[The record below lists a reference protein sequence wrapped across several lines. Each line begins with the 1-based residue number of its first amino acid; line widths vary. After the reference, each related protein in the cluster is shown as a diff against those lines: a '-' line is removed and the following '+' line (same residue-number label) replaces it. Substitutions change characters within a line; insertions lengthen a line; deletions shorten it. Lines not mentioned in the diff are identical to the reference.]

1 MLVKDDAAAAEDVAA
16 TAAAFARRRQRNF
29 HSQQQKAAAAAEAAA
44 ASAKSKKKAGGSQW
58 SVSNT
63 SSVLKFLRVRVKHL
77 FHVPMSILNKSS
89 CILPDAT
96 LADVLPVS
104 WELLR

>member
-1 MLVKDDAAAAEDVAA
+1 MVKDDAAEDVAA
-16 TAAAFARRRQRNF
+16 AALARRRHR
-29 HSQQQKAAAAAEAAA
+29 HYHAKQQKAAEAAD
-44 ASAKSKKKAGGSQW
+44 SRAKSKKKAGGSQW
-58 SVSNT
+58 SASQT
-63 SSVLKFLRVRVKHL
+63 SSVLKFLRVRVKQL

>member
-1 MLVKDDAAAAEDVAA
+1 MVKDDAAEDVAA
-16 TAAAFARRRQRNF
+16 AALARRRHR
-29 HSQQQKAAAAAEAAA
+29 HYHAQQQKAAEAAD
-44 ASAKSKKKAGGSQW
+44 SKAKSKKKAGGSQW
-58 SVSNT
+58 SASQT
-63 SSVLKFLRVRVKHL
+63 SSVLKFLRVRVKQL

-96 LADVLPVS
+96 LTDVLPVS

>member
-1 MLVKDDAAAAEDVAA
+1 MARDGEAAAAED
-16 TAAAFARRRQRNF
+16 AAAAALARRRHR
-29 HSQQQKAAAAAEAAA
+29 HYHAQQQKAAAEAAD
-44 ASAKSKKKAGGSQW
+44 SRAKAKKKAGGSQW
-58 SVSNT
+58 STSQT
-63 SSVLKFLRVRVKHL
+63 SSVLKFLRVRVKQL

>member
-1 MLVKDDAAAAEDVAA
+1 MVKDDAAEDVAA
-16 TAAAFARRRQRNF
+16 AALARRRHR
-29 HSQQQKAAAAAEAAA
+29 HYHAQQQKAAEAAA
-44 ASAKSKKKAGGSQW
+44 ARAKAKKKAGGSQW
-58 SVSNT
+58 SASQT
-63 SSVLKFLRVRVKHL
+63 SSVLKFLRVRVKQL

>member
-1 MLVKDDAAAAEDVAA
+1 MVKDDAAEDVAA
-16 TAAAFARRRQRNF
+16 AALARRRHR
-29 HSQQQKAAAAAEAAA
+29 HYHAQQQKAAEAAD
-44 ASAKSKKKAGGSQW
+44 SKAKSKKKAGGSQW
-58 SVSNT
+58 SASQT
-63 SSVLKFLRVRVKHL
+63 SSVLKFLRVRVKQL

>member
-1 MLVKDDAAAAEDVAA
+1 MVKDDAAEDVAA
-16 TAAAFARRRQRNF
+16 AALARRRHR
-29 HSQQQKAAAAAEAAA
+29 HYHAKQQKATEAAD
-44 ASAKSKKKAGGSQW
+44 SRAKSKKKAGGSQW
-58 SVSNT
+58 SASQT
-63 SSVLKFLRVRVKHL
+63 SSVLKFLRVRVKQL